1 MRFLRDEE
9 KDQLKKLVKS
19 CMLEISQL
27 KMNLNK
33 CQEEKKN
40 SECPKIKKL
49 EGEISSYK
57 KEIIKLKKTIN
68 KQNKKIKRLKK
79 ENNENSTSEELDL
92 YKFYIKALTA
102 KPKPNLTSF
111 QSQMYSLFPNGQH
124 SSEDILKHIKN
135 IGFTDITN
143 KTISNILY
151 NLERKNYYK
160 SFKKNDVVIWEKI
173 EK

>member
-33 CQEEKKN
+33 CQEEKDK
-40 SECPKIKKL
+40 SDCPKIKEL
-49 EGEISSYK
+49 ERKISSYE
-57 KEIIKLKKTIN
+57 KEVSKLKKTIS
-68 KQNKKIKRLKK
+68 KRERKIRKLKKINK
-79 ENNENSTSEELDL
+79 ENSSSKELEQ
-92 YKFYIKALTA
+92 YKSYLKALTS

-111 QSQMYSLFPNGQH
+111 QSQMYSLFPEGKH
-124 SSEDILKHIKN
+124 SSEDILKHIQN
-135 IGFTDITN
+135 IGFTDITP

-160 SFKKNDVVIWEKI
+160 SFKEDDTILWEKI
-173 EK
+173 IK